1 MLPNEKLLINLKILG
16 RIPKNGKIQKS
27 SYGIISIETDSYLT
41 SLRRFVT
48 QDGRFQSIMEIS
60 NIIDDAIYKTKE
72 ITNSKYFNPESD
84 PDKFFNL
91 CKYLD
96 LIMESLQNSSRGIEN
111 LKTTYKTDLNIISQ
125 IEVILLK
132 IKGCVYDIQIV
143 LEDNNYEKDT
153 EDPFILNMF
162 PIE

>member
-27 SYGIISIETDSYLT
+27 SYGIISIETESYLT

-48 QDGRFQSIMEIS
+48 QDSRYQSVMEIS
-60 NIIDDAIYKTKE
+60 SIIDEAIYKTKE
-72 ITNSKYFNPESD
+72 ITNSKYFNPETD
-84 PDKFFNL
+84 PDKFLNL

-96 LIMESLQNSSRGIEN
+96 LIMESLENASRGIEN
-111 LKTTYKTDLNIISQ
+111 LKSTYKTDLNIISQ

-132 IKGCVYDIQIV
+132 IKGCVYDIQII
-143 LEDNNYEKDT
+143 LEDNNFEKDT

-162 PIE
+162 SID